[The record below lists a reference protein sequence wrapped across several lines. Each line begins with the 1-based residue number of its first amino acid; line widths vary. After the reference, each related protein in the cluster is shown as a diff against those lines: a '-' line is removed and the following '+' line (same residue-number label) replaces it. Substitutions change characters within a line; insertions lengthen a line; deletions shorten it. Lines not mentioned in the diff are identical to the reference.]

1 MLSVKNIRLM
11 QEGFRHPPKEV
22 EEMIDF
28 VKSGGRFN
36 KARLDLFTPDHNN
49 KLIAITRCE
58 DGEEFVRDGFHRVM
72 AICLGRPDGMMYD
85 DEYFIENL
93 TYLRM
98 NTPHLN
104 MRYYTPFDPRV
115 EVRAA
120 DFAEFKDV
128 VEKVI
133 AEGKDPIPFIAANRH
148 CYVKPKLPHQETV
161 ETFAEYLLRNNH
173 QA

>member
-1 MLSVKNIRLM
+1 MLPVKNIRLM
-11 QEGFRHPPKEV
+11 QEGFRHPPKDVLEMV
-22 EEMIDF
+22 EF
-28 VKSGGRFN
+28 VKNGGRFN
-36 KARLDLFTPDHNN
+36 QERLNEYSPDHN

-58 DGEEFVRDGFHRVM
+58 DGVEYVRDGFHRIM
-72 AICLGRPDGMMYD
+72 AIHLGRPDGMVYD
-85 DEYFIENL
+85 DECFIENL

-120 DFAEFKDV
+120 DFANFKAI

-133 AEGKDPIPFIAANRH
+133 ERGEDPIAFIAANRH
-148 CYVKPKLPHQETV
+148 AYVKPKQPHQETV
-161 ETFAEYLLRNNH
+161 ESFANH
-173 QA
+173 WRLERVDH